1 MMPPRTFLPESDVDT
16 ARTTAVADDN
26 SSVNHFGR
34 RRRRRTAPNPTS
46 RLMRLGWSASGL
58 AAVTVLAAACSGGGG
73 YASPY
78 GGGQSTSSGA
88 PSAAVVGLRAST
100 IGQTLVDGQG
110 DTLYLFAAD
119 TGGKSQCSGACAAV
133 WPPYLGVGTPQ
144 AGTGVTAGL
153 LSTITRGDGGT
164 QVTYGG
170 HPLYRYAGDTKPGD
184 VTGQALDQYGGKW
197 YVLGADGS
205 KIDTD

>member
-1 MMPPRTFLPESDVDT
+1 LLAESDVDT
-16 ARTTAVADDN
+16 IRKTAVADEK
-26 SSVNHFGR
+26 SSANHFRWKGR
-34 RRRRRTAPNPTS
+34 SAPNRTF
-46 RLMRLGWSASGL
+46 RLVRLGRSAAGL
-58 AAVTVLAAACSGGGG
+58 AAVTVLAAACTGGGG
-73 YASPY
+73 YASGY
-78 GGGQSTSSGA
+78 GAGPSTSSGA

-110 DTLYLFAAD
+110 NTLYLFAAD
-119 TGGKSQCSGACAAV
+119 TAGKSECSGACASV
-133 WPPYLGVGTPQ
+133 WPPYLGTGTPR
-144 AGTGVTAGL
+144 AGTGVTSSL
-153 LSTITRGDGGT
+153 LATITRIDGGH

-197 YVLGADGS
+197 YVLGANGS